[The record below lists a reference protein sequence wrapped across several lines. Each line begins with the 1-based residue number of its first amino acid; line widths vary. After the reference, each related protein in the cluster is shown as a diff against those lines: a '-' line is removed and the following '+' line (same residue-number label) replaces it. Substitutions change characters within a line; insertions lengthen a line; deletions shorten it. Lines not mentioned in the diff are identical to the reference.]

1 MVERRTHPLTVACAR
16 LFENSVALLE
26 LYKDRDRCTDVLLGL
41 PKYGA
46 AIAAGKEIEWAGF
59 IVRGTIIKKDKTTE
73 TERRRLHRLPS
84 GEYLKI
90 TVRRVTS

>member
-1 MVERRTHPLTVACAR
+1 MHPLTEACAR
-16 LFENSVALLE
+16 LFENSVALME
-26 LYKDRDRCTDVLLGL
+26 LYKDRDRCTDRLLGL

-46 AIAAGKEIEWAGF
+46 MIAEGKEITWVGF
-59 IVRGTIIKKDKTTE
+59 TVKGIIIKKDKTTE